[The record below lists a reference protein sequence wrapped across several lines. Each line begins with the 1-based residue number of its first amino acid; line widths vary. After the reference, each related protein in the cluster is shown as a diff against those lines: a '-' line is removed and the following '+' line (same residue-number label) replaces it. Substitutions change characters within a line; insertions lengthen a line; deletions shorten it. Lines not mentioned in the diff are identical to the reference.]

1 MKYCCEGVIFIT
13 YKKELEIEN
22 NFIKLYKFT
31 CQLPKEQAF
40 MLSYLIDAEDF
51 VEVRLRSDNRYFE
64 CTNEFIKSLLS
75 GWSDAEINTAQQK
88 LKDAGY
94 IDIVKTQIDNSGF
107 IKYKFIKLNIDN
119 IDKLRSGYSNNTK
132 MSNVVCISKKL

>member
-119 IDKLRSGYSNNTK
+119 IDKLRSDYSNNTK
-132 MSNVVCISKKL
+132 ISNVVCISKKL

>member
-132 MSNVVCISKKL
+132 ISNVVCISKKL

>member
-1 MKYCCEGVIFIT
+1 MVIIT
-13 YKKELEIEN
+13 YKKELELEN

-40 MLSYLIDAEDF
+40 MLSYLIDADDF
-51 VEVRLRSDNRYFE
+51 IETRLRMDNRYFE

-75 GWSDAEINTAQQK
+75 GWSDAEINNAQQK

-94 IDIVKTQIDNSGF
+94 IDIYKTSVNKSGCVKF
-107 IKYKFIKLNIDN
+107 KFIKLNIEK
-119 IDKLRSGYSNNTK
+119 IDELRNSYKENRLI
-132 MSNVVCISKKL
+132 SNVVLIKK

>member
-1 MKYCCEGVIFIT
+1 MVYIT
-13 YKKELEIEN
+13 YKKELELEN

-107 IKYKFIKLNIDN
+107 IKYKFIKLNIDV
-119 IDKLRSGYSNNTK
+119 IDKLRFNYNNQVK
-132 MSNVVCISKKL
+132 ISNVVRISRKLG

>member
-1 MKYCCEGVIFIT
+1 MIYIT
-13 YKKELEIEN
+13 YKKELEQEN

-40 MLSYLIDAEDF
+40 MLSYLIDADDF
-51 VEVRLRSDNRYFE
+51 IEIRLRVDNRYFE

-75 GWSDAEINTAQQK
+75 GWSDAEINNAQQK

-94 IDIVKTQIDNSGF
+94 IDVVKSQLDNSGF
-107 IKYKFIKLNIDN
+107 IKHKFIKLNIEN
-119 IDKLRSGYSNNTK
+119 IDNLRSSYNNQPK
-132 MSNVVCISKKL
+132 ISNVVHIARKLG

>member
-1 MKYCCEGVIFIT
+1 MILIT
-13 YKKELEIEN
+13 YKKELELEN

-31 CQLPKEQAF
+31 CSLPKEQAF

-51 VEVRLRSDNRYFE
+51 VEIRLRTDTRYFE
-64 CTNEFIKSLLS
+64 CTNDFIKTLLS

-94 IDIVKTQIDNSGF
+94 IDIIKTKIDNSGF
-107 IKYKFIKLNIDN
+107 IKYKFIKLNIEK
-119 IDKLRSGYSNNTK
+119 IDELRNNFQYSKTK
-132 MSNVVCISKKL
+132 ISNVVCIPKKF

>member
-1 MKYCCEGVIFIT
+1 MVYIT
-13 YKKELEIEN
+13 YKKELELEN

-51 VEVRLRSDNRYFE
+51 VDIRLRSDNRYFE

-107 IKYKFIKLNIDN
+107 IKYKFIKLNIDA
-119 IDKLRSGYSNNTK
+119 IDKLRLNYNNQAK
-132 MSNVVCISKKL
+132 ISNVVRISRKLG

>member
-1 MKYCCEGVIFIT
+1 VIYIT
-13 YKKELEIEN
+13 YKKELERED

-51 VEVRLRSDNRYFE
+51 VEVRLRTDNRYFE
-64 CTNEFIKSLLS
+64 CTNEFVKTLLI
-75 GWSDAEINTAQQK
+75 GWSDAEINNAQQK
-88 LKDAGY
+88 LKEADY
-94 IDIVKTQIDNSGF
+94 IDIIKVPIDNSGF

-119 IDKLRSGYSNNTK
+119 IDKLRFGYNTQNRVSNI
-132 MSNVVCISKKL
+132 VRISRKLG

>member
-1 MKYCCEGVIFIT
+1 VVYIT
-13 YKKELEIEN
+13 YKKELELEN

-107 IKYKFIKLNIDN
+107 IKYKFIKLNIDV
-119 IDKLRSGYSNNTK
+119 IDKLRFNYNNQVK
-132 MSNVVCISKKL
+132 ISNVVRISRKLG